1 MGSLCYV
8 LTLQQQIQHIFLSE
22 DNQKRYQELIKIKT
36 INMKKYIRQEPLH
49 FLVLKTAVEYWE
61 FSQGID
67 T

>member
-1 MGSLCYV
+1 
-8 LTLQQQIQHIFLSE
+8 
-22 DNQKRYQELIKIKT
+22 
-36 INMKKYIRQEPLH
+36 MKKYIRQEPLH